1 MDVWWIF
8 LILILKIMVEH
19 SGSDLANSVSIFQT
33 EVSTKNIGWIK
44 YRDGK
49 VLITQNQKKQ
59 TDFFFTPFPY
69 LEREESECED
79 NDFSGRTELKLEV
92 ELYTPQLEQSIKDY
106 LHKYQSTLCGNQTSS
121 FVCDVSLLPMNSIRL
136 VQGGSRSSGINYMYT
151 LDETWKPATLLL
163 QSMEFVIYP
172 SNMTVCKQ
180 LLRAVTEKC
189 RLPNFEIQY
198 SLHGQ
203 QTVQRQLEVNTEH
216 VTSTTMYNQIR
227 AQFPSAETV
236 VLTGGDFKELLSE
249 STDRITM
256 TLRVEE
262 GFENLQDP
270 MAIDKLLERQLSAQQ
285 VCDK

>member
-1 MDVWWIF
+1 MDIWRIF
-8 LILILKIMVEH
+8 LILILKTMVER
-19 SGSDLANSVSIFQT
+19 SGSDLSISENIFQT
-33 EVSTKNIGWIK
+33 EVSTKNVGRIR
-44 YRDGK
+44 YRDGN

-69 LEREESECED
+69 LEREESQCED
-79 NDFSGRTELKLEV
+79 NDFSGRTELKIQV
-92 ELYTPQLEQSIKDY
+92 ELYTLQLEQFVKDY
-106 LHKYQSTLCGNQTSS
+106 LHKYQTALCGNETSS
-121 FVCDVSLLPMNSIRL
+121 SMCDVSLLPMNSIRL
-136 VQGGSRSSGINYMYT
+136 VQGGSRSNGINHMYT
-151 LDETWKPATLLL
+151 LDDTWKSATLLL
-163 QSMEFVIYP
+163 QRMDFVINP

-203 QTVQRQLEVNTEH
+203 QTAKRQLEVNTEH

-270 MAIDKLLERQLSAQQ
+270 IVIDKLLERQLSARQ
-285 VCDK
+285 VCK